1 MPPGDEYS
9 TGGGGKLKL
18 KGSKV
23 SDGRVEKKKAKK
35 AKKKEK
41 EAAGGVASGS
51 EVVPTEGTTPEDSG
65 EKNREDEYGSET
77 GTVGVGKTETERKYE
92 EVRRKRVCLA
102 SVPLFCSTFDRC

>member
-41 EAAGGVASGS
+41 EAAVGAAS
-51 EVVPTEGTTPEDSG
+51 TEGDNTAVNTSEDPTAVAGG
-65 EKNREDEYGSET
+65 EKSKQDEYGTE
-77 GTVGVGKTETERKYE
+77 TVGVGKTETERKYE
-92 EVRRKRVCLA
+92 EVRRKRVC
-102 SVPLFCSTFDRC
+102 